1 MPCPEIPPTGL
12 AKQLADAG
20 PVTDRSAHRCH
31 RPANCRRS
39 AWMFRCCRRSI
50 SGVRPLPVTT
60 AHPALAVPPGPGHLN
75 GDLGAHRDLPVDPD
89 EDTEPAR
96 LAPVPVVGRGVYS
109 REDSQ
114 RAWTRRRADLKKN
127 TVIDDV
133 LAEIDFRAK
142 ELERRTA
149 DVSAQGRGSG
159 AEKRLGFRPIFML
172 D

>member
-1 MPCPEIPPTGL
+1 MPIDPPTVG
-12 AKQLADAG
+12 AQRGCFVVAA
-20 PVTDRSAHRCH
+20 DRSVGCVPFPLQLLTPHSLS
-31 RPANCRRS
+31 RR
-39 AWMFRCCRRSI
+39 
-50 SGVRPLPVTT
+50 VRDL
-60 AHPALAVPPGPGHLN
+60 LN

-159 AEKRLGFRPIFML
+159 RRKRLGFRPIFML